1 MDDAR
6 RAGFEV
12 SGIEPAEAAAAHAG
26 DLGLNVVCGLLSE
39 ATLKSLGALDVIVL
53 LDVIEYLPD
62 PQEALALCADHL
74 RPDRIIVLTTG
85 DYRSLAATSTG
96 HHCRLIPP

>member
-1 MDDAR
+1 LLEIGCAYGFFLDEAH

-39 ATLKSLGALDVIVL
+39 ATLNSFGTLDIIVL
-53 LDVIEYLPD
+53 L
-62 PQEALALCADHL
+62 A
-74 RPDRIIVLTTG
+74 
-85 DYRSLAATSTG
+85 STICPTRRKPSRCSRTISG
-96 HHCRLIPP
+96 RTESSC